1 MKKLIKLALLLV
13 ILLVAAL
20 VGAVLY
26 IDSIARTGIEKGATY
41 ALGVD
46 TKLDKASIGLF
57 SGKFGLSGLEVA
69 NPAGFKAPHFLSL
82 GDGSLAVSLGSL
94 NSDKIEVPS
103 FKLSKLDVHLE
114 KVNDKANYQVIL
126 DNLKK
131 FESKEEKPAEPAKE
145 GKRYIVKEVVIE
157 NVVIHID
164 LLPIG
169 GDLTKIDLKIPSITL
184 KDVGSESDKGVLMG
198 ELSNVLVQAVLQAAV
213 EKGAGIIPP
222 DILNGLD
229 GGLKQLKDLDKMAGQ
244 LAAGAVSEVQKQV
257 GGVMKDVTGELDK
270 ALGGATKDLGKGADD
285 LLKGVGGL
293 LDKDKKK

>member
-1 MKKLIKLALLLV
+1 MKKLLRLAFLLV
-13 ILLVAAL
+13 IILIVALVAAIF
-20 VGAVLY
+20 Y
-26 IDSIARTGIEKGATY
+26 IDSLAKTGIEKGATY

-46 TKLDKASIGLF
+46 TKLDKASVGIL
-57 SGKFGLSGLEVA
+57 SGKFGLSGLQVA
-69 NPAGFKAPHFLSL
+69 NPQGFKAPHFLAL
-82 GDGSLAVSLGSL
+82 GDGSVAVSLGSL
-94 NSDKIEVPS
+94 TGDKIEVPS
-103 FKLSKLDVHLE
+103 FKLSNLDVHLE

-131 FESKEEKPAEPAKE
+131 FESKEEKPAEPAKD

-157 NVVIHID
+157 NVVIHVD

-184 KDVGSESDKGVLMG
+184 KDVGSDSDKGVLMG

-222 DILNGLD
+222 DILSGLD
-229 GGLKQLKDLDKMAGQ
+229 GGLKQLGGLGDMAGQ

-270 ALGGATKDLGKGADD
+270 AIGGATKDLGKGADD